1 MSTAPAHGSSQV
13 AEDFSE
19 RVRLNQQRLATA
31 LRPRYDFIVCG
42 AGSSGSVVAR
52 RLAENPDVSVLL
64 VEAGGDDGL
73 PAVTEAGQWPIN
85 LGSDRDWGF
94 RAAPNPRLNG
104 RSIPMSMG
112 KVLGGGSAVNVM
124 IWARG
129 HRADWDL
136 WAEEAGDQAWGYDSV
151 LDIYRRIEDW
161 HGPGDP
167 AYRGIGGPVFV
178 QPAPEPCPLA
188 PATLMAARSIG
199 IPTFESPNARMMEGP
214 GGAAISEIRARNGKR
229 ESIFRSYTYPLM
241 DRPNL
246 TVLTEALVARIT
258 FDGNRATGVEINYR
272 GSTLVI
278 GAESE
283 VVLSLGTI
291 HTPKVLMHSGVG
303 DEAELRANG
312 IPVRQHLPGVGRN
325 LQDHVALYC
334 VWQDQVPLPP
344 RNNMAESTVYWTMSD
359 SDTPDVFICQAE
371 APITPSEENVARY
384 GLPPSGWSLAAG
396 VAHPKSRG
404 SLHLTGPNPNDP
416 IHIDANT
423 FADPSDLKT
432 AIAGV
437 ELCREIGNAPPLR
450 PFVSREVMPGNLK
463 GPDLEDFVRDAA
475 SSYWHS
481 SGTAKMGRDSD
492 SVVDAS
498 LRVYG
503 IENLRV
509 ADASIMPRITTGN
522 TMAPCVIIG
531 ERAAEMIIADQAS
544 ATSLR

>member
-13 AEDFSE
+13 AEGFSE
-19 RVRLNQQRLATA
+19 RVRVNQQRLATA

-52 RLAENPDVSVLL
+52 RLAEDPDVSVLL

-73 PAVTEAGQWPIN
+73 PAVTEAGQWPTN

-129 HRADWDL
+129 HRADWDFF
-136 WAEEAGDQAWGYDSV
+136 AHEAGDQAWGYDAV

-161 HGPGDP
+161 HGPADP

-188 PATLMAARSIG
+188 PATLTGARSIG
-199 IPTFESPNARMMEGP
+199 IPTFESPNGRMMEGP
-214 GGAAISEIRARNGKR
+214 GGAAISDIRARNGKR

-246 TVLTEALVARIT
+246 TVLTEALVTRIA
-258 FDGNRATGVEINYR
+258 FDGNRAAGVEINYR

-291 HTPKVLMHSGVG
+291 HTPKVLMYSGVG

-396 VAHPKSRG
+396 VAHPNSRG
-404 SLHLTGPNPNDP
+404 SLHLTGPNPHDP

-437 ELCREIGNAPPLR
+437 ELCREIGNSPPLR

-481 SGTAKMGRDSD
+481 SGTAKMGHDAD

-531 ERAAEMIIADQAS
+531 ERAAEMIIADQSTGA
-544 ATSLR
+544 RQ

>member
-1 MSTAPAHGSSQV
+1 
-13 AEDFSE
+13 
-19 RVRLNQQRLATA
+19 
-31 LRPRYDFIVCG
+31 
-42 AGSSGSVVAR
+42 
-52 RLAENPDVSVLL
+52 
-64 VEAGGDDGL
+64 
-73 PAVTEAGQWPIN
+73 
-85 LGSDRDWGF
+85 
-94 RAAPNPRLNG
+94 
-104 RSIPMSMG
+104 
-112 KVLGGGSAVNVM
+112 
-124 IWARG
+124 
-129 HRADWDL
+129 
-136 WAEEAGDQAWGYDSV
+136 
-151 LDIYRRIEDW
+151 
-161 HGPGDP
+161 
-167 AYRGIGGPVFV
+167 
-178 QPAPEPCPLA
+178 
-188 PATLMAARSIG
+188 
-199 IPTFESPNARMMEGP
+199 
-214 GGAAISEIRARNGKR
+214 
-229 ESIFRSYTYPLM
+229 M

-246 TVLTEALVARIT
+246 TVLTHALVTRVA
-258 FDGNRATGVEINYR
+258 FDGNRAAGVEINYR

-291 HTPKVLMHSGVG
+291 HTPKVLMYSGVG

-312 IPVRQHLPGVGRN
+312 ITVRQHLPGVGRN

-371 APITPSEENVARY
+371 APINPSEEAAARF
-384 GLPPSGWSLAAG
+384 GLPPTGWALAAG

-404 SLHLTGPNPNDP
+404 RLRLTGPSPHDP
-416 IHIDANT
+416 IHLDANS
-423 FADPSDLKT
+423 FADAEDLKT

-437 ELCREIGNAPPLR
+437 ELCREIGNSPALR
-450 PFVSREVMPGNLK
+450 PFVSREVMPGNLQ
-463 GPDLEDFVRDAA
+463 GRDLEDFVRDAA
-475 SSYWHS
+475 SSYWHV

-531 ERAAEMIIADQAS
+531 ERAAEILIADHS
-544 ATSLR
+544 KGT